1 MGAVLYHGEPNGASL
16 TVLAALAEAGAET
29 GGEAA
34 LGITCRPIDLLAG
47 ERHRIPGL
55 SERVALDMGIEGE
68 GPVLVIDGE
77 AMTESVFLA
86 QYIDELA
93 GGAGLQP
100 ADSHAH
106 WEMMM
111 WCRQI
116 TERLSPAAALLGNF
130 ASSQAEIAAIGA
142 ADFAGITASIPSDDL
157 RQRWQALHDGTI
169 DAAQVADS
177 ETKVA
182 QAVAR
187 CEGQLADGRDWLMGV
202 YSIADIVTFSWLA
215 GMELLRPEA
224 FAAAPKTTAWLA
236 RVQARPAVAA
246 ALARATVSEPL
257 RAWAP
262 GPEINRW
269 G

>member
-16 TVLAALAEAGAET
+16 TVLAALAET
-29 GGEAA
+29 GDEAA
-34 LGITCRPIDLLAG
+34 LGIACRPIDLLAG

-55 SERVALDMGIEGE
+55 TERVALDMGIEGE

-116 TERLSPAAALLGNF
+116 TERLSPAAALLGNL

-142 ADFAGITASIPSDDL
+142 EDFAESRPASRPTICASAG
-157 RQRWQALHDGTI
+157 RRCTMARSTRRRWPT
-169 DAAQVADS
+169 
-177 ETKVA
+177 
-182 QAVAR
+182 
-187 CEGQLADGRDWLMGV
+187 
-202 YSIADIVTFSWLA
+202 
-215 GMELLRPEA
+215 
-224 FAAAPKTTAWLA
+224 
-236 RVQARPAVAA
+236 ARPRWRRLSRGAKASWPTG
-246 ALARATVSEPL
+246 AT
-257 RAWAP
+257 
-262 GPEINRW
+262 G
-269 G
+269 